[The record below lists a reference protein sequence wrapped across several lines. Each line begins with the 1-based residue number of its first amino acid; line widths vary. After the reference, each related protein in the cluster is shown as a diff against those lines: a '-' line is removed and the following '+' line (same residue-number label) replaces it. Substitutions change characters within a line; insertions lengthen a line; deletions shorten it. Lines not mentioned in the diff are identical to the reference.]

1 MGFIRCPKCDA
12 ICDSCDAF
20 CRACGHKLKN
30 IDNKEEEAVFPT
42 NKSDKVENTETEI
55 TSTVEPEWVT
65 NLRTKY
71 KTDKRH
77 AGICTI
83 ILGVIS
89 LVFLLIMLFDRNKY
103 IRNGVEIVGSI
114 NSGWLSATIIFGIA
128 AFISLIITL
137 VSNMQVALV
146 AVVDGYYVVSYGCG
160 YRWTLYIEGQDVDS
174 SYHLRKYWRIEEIVL
189 NGTLPNKQKIV
200 VTFSGSLGTIMH
212 VSKRVDA

>member
-1 MGFIRCPKCDA
+1 MGLIRCPKCDA
-12 ICDSCDAF
+12 ICDSSDAF

-30 IDNKEEEAVFPT
+30 IDNKEEEAVFST
-42 NKSDKVENTETEI
+42 DESNKVENTETEI
-55 TSTVEPEWVT
+55 TNTVEPEWVT

-71 KTDKRH
+71 KTDKRN

-83 ILGVIS
+83 ILIVIS

-103 IRNGVEIVGSI
+103 VHNGVEIVGSI
-114 NSGWLSATIIFGIA
+114 NSGWLTATIIFGIVS
-128 AFISLIITL
+128 FISLIVTL

-174 SYHLRKYWRIEEIVL
+174 TSHLGKYWRIEDIAL

-200 VTFSGSLGTIMH
+200 VTFSKPLGTIMH
-212 VSKRVDA
+212 VSKRVDE